1 MDKNE
6 LYYKIAN
13 NKSKILL
20 ILSVLFTLLVIG
32 IGIFIIK
39 RNNSYE
45 MFDNVSSKKYVLADN
60 IIGASRNGKV
70 RLYSSKSGKIT
81 DSISLPGEYLIDTS
95 DDFKNLY
102 MLNIE
107 NGDFYILDS
116 KNDKINKTKQMLNL
130 KLSDTPYSFDYDN
143 NLMAILCEDKKSFLV
158 KSEKSN
164 SLEKFVPDVIDDI
177 DMFRI
182 SNGNLVFT
190 SGEFIY
196 SKSLSNDIS
205 NSENVKVTQVE
216 LKLRDKENI
225 HGKVISSIPA
235 GERVEIIGEGT
246 TGWYLVKY
254 NNFEGYVSNASTNF
268 EDSTTLDGG
277 VVKIHIGEKS
287 NFIHEFGKRL
297 FIHNDFGK
305 GRGHS
310 ILVELNPENLYIKN
324 VVEYKSPTN
333 TLISNIKDKRLYINE
348 IAQSESS
355 KTRQIIKFKDIDDVE
370 DRLGF
375 KYTSETILDSYN
387 AYGSFGYVY
396 YRDNKGVNI
405 YNLKSQ
411 EKDLTIKISD
421 DLFMPLY

>member
-6 LYYKIAN
+6 LYYKITN
-13 NKSKILL
+13 SKSKILL
-20 ILSVLFTLLVIG
+20 ILSILFALVVIG
-32 IGIFIIK
+32 IGIFVIK
-39 RNNSYE
+39 KNNSYE
-45 MFDNVSSKKYVLADN
+45 IFDNISSKKYVLADN

-70 RLYSSKSGKIT
+70 RLYSSKDGKVT

-95 DDFKNLY
+95 DDFKELY
-102 MLNIE
+102 MLNIS
-107 NGDFYILDS
+107 NGDFYILGS
-116 KNDKINKTKQMLNL
+116 KNNKITKTKQSLNL
-130 KLSDTPYSFDYDN
+130 QLSDIPYSFDYDN
-143 NLMAILCEDKKSFLV
+143 KSMAILGEDKKSFLV

-164 SLEKFVPDVIDDI
+164 SLEKFTPDVIDDI

-182 SNGNLVFT
+182 SNNNLVFT

-196 SKSLSNDIS
+196 SKSLSTNIS
-205 NSENVKVTQVE
+205 NSESIKVTQIE

-225 HGKVISSIPA
+225 HGNIISTIPA
-235 GERVEIIGEGT
+235 GERIEILGEGT

-254 NNFEGYVSNASTNF
+254 NNLEGYVSNASTNF
-268 EDSTTLDGG
+268 KDSTTSNGG
-277 VVKIHIGEKS
+277 LIKIHIGEKS
-287 NFIHEFGKRL
+287 NFIHEFRERL

-310 ILVELNPENLYIKN
+310 ILIELNPENLYIKN
-324 VVEYKSPTN
+324 IVEYKNPTN
-333 TLISNIKDKRLYINE
+333 TLISNIQDNRLYINE

-355 KTRQIIKFKDIDDVE
+355 KTRQIIKFKDIDDTE

-411 EKDLTIKISD
+411 EKDLTIKMSD